1 MKNERILK
9 PRNRLVEII
18 YLLGT
23 AISIALVLFAIS
35 RPMLVKTQE
44 VKVQGNPDITTMQ
57 RELTKILLDERE
69 NIKSFPPSE
78 ARDRYL
84 SRTDKVAGNQMVSLD
99 EYIEIHELS
108 QAATSHRIKEA
119 LREGSDGANL

>member
-1 MKNERILK
+1 
-9 PRNRLVEII
+9 
-18 YLLGT
+18 
-23 AISIALVLFAIS
+23 
-35 RPMLVKTQE
+35 MLVKTQE

-57 RELTKILLDERE
+57 RELTGILLDERE

-84 SRTDKVAGNQMVSLD
+84 SRTDKVTSNQMVSLD

-119 LREGSDGANL
+119 LRE